1 MMDGR
6 RRGSGVRDPSPPP
19 ALQGQVD
26 LPAHSSPTGRA
37 EITPDSARLHMLHRI
52 DAVSEQVWGPPR
64 VGGSYP
70 IVASGKHRL
79 SLQGNLV
86 SSG

>member
-6 RRGSGVRDPSPPP
+6 RRGLGVRDPSPPP

-26 LPAHSSPTGRA
+26 LPASPTGRA

-52 DAVSEQVWGPPR
+52 DAVSEQVRGPPR

-70 IVASGKHRL
+70 IVASGKQRL